1 MRLATATVCAA
12 LAVTGITACGSDTS
26 DDSAAATTTAAASSA
41 AATSAH
47 QHGDAAAPTPEALQA
62 TLDGF
67 VDPAKPTADKEK
79 LVVDGSKRTANID
92 TMTQGLANYGK
103 ITFAV
108 SDVKIEGEN
117 ATAQVVITSPHG
129 PAPAMPMTWQ
139 HSDAGWQ
146 LSDASACQILAMG
159 KAPCQA

>member
-1 MRLATATVCAA
+1 MTATAFAA
-12 LAVTGITACGSDTS
+12 LAVTGITACGSDKS
-26 DDSAAATTTAAASSA
+26 DDTATATATTSAVSASTAAHDHS
-41 AATSAH
+41 
-47 QHGDAAAPTPEALQA
+47 GAAAPAPEALQA

-79 LVVDGSKRTANID
+79 LVVDGAKRTANID
-92 TMTQGLANYGK
+92 TMTQGLANYGT

-108 SDVKIEGEN
+108 SDVKTEGET

-139 HSDAGWQ
+139 HADAGWQ

-159 KAPCQA
+159 KAPCQP